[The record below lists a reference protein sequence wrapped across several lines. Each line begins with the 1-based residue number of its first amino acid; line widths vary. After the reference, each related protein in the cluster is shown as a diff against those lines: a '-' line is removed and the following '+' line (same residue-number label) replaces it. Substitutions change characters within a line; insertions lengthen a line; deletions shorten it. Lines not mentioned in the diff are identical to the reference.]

1 MQYDTVEDAERA
13 LKGTH
18 LTNIGGRT
26 ISVEYVA
33 READGRRPWEQPRE
47 GRCLR

>member
-18 LTNIGGRT
+18 LTDIGGRT

-33 READGRRPWEQPRE
+33 READGRRPWEQPARE
-47 GRCLR
+47 SR